1 MIAHCCEVLLSYRKA
16 INERAC
22 VCVCACVRVRAH
34 KQPASCTS
42 SQQRSSELLITP
54 PGKNI
59 PRSATIVFDVE
70 VVDFHNPKDNVV
82 VRITKAAEDCP
93 RKIVETDFVR
103 YHYNG
108 TLVDG
113 TVFDTRWA
121 LNLL

>member
-1 MIAHCCEVLLSYRKA
+1 LSYRKA

-22 VCVCACVRVRAH
+22 VCARLCVCVCVL
-34 KQPASCTS
+34 TS